1 MEIYSASATKKEL
14 CYLDNAAT
22 TFPKPREV
30 VLETMRCM
38 QKYCGNPGRGSH
50 FLARAA
56 ADKLYEARELASQL
70 FGLSDPAG
78 VVLTMNATHAL
89 NLAIFTAV
97 PEGSH
102 VLLCDLAHNSTLR
115 PLEHLKRTKGIEYT
129 VFSHMGNVMEN
140 IENAVRSNTTAL
152 ICTHASN
159 ITNSLLP
166 LEKIGRYLS
175 KRGICF
181 IVDASQS
188 AGAHKINMEEWEISA
203 LCMPGHKGLCGP
215 QGTGLALFSS
225 HTLPSPLLY
234 GGSGSD
240 SLLLGMPD
248 ALPER
253 LEAGTMATPSVAGLV
268 EGMKY
273 VIKRGE
279 ENIFLSEVAVIE
291 KIKAAFENDER
302 IEVYSR
308 GCGSIWLFNI
318 KGKSPQSVSQSLDK
332 MGICTR
338 AGLHCAPL
346 AHKTMKTPAGGA
358 VRVSA
363 GPMNTL
369 KDSEKFIKAL
379 KKLLGE
385 NAQ

>member
-1 MEIYSASATKKEL
+1 MEIYSAATKREL

-22 TFPKPREV
+22 TFPKPQSV
-30 VLETMRCM
+30 VLESMRCM
-38 QKYCGNPGRGSH
+38 RDYCGNPGRGSH
-50 FLARAA
+50 MLARAA
-56 ADKLYEARELASQL
+56 ADKLYEARELAATL
-70 FGLSDPAG
+70 FGLSDPQG

-89 NLAIFTAV
+89 NLAILGCV
-97 PEGSH
+97 PKGSH

-115 PLEHLKRTKGIEYT
+115 PVEYLKRAKGVEYT
-129 VFSHMGNVMEN
+129 VFSHDGNLMEN
-140 IENAVRSNTTAL
+140 IENAVRDDTAAL

-159 ITNSLLP
+159 ISNSLLP

-188 AGAHKINMEEWEISA
+188 AGAHKIDMEKAEISA

-215 QGTGLALFSS
+215 QGTGLALFSPHS
-225 HTLPSPLLY
+225 LPAPLLY

-240 SLLLGMPD
+240 SLLTGMPE

-273 VIKRGE
+273 VMKRGT
-279 ENIFLSEVAVIE
+279 ENIFEKEAEIIE
-291 KIKAAFENDER
+291 KIKAAFDKDSR
-302 IEVYSR
+302 IETYSR
-308 GCGSIWLFNI
+308 GRGSIWLFNI

-346 AHKTMKTPAGGA
+346 AHKTLKTPAGGA